1 ADDRCN
7 AELFGSAVLI
17 DVTGEVFLCTTKH
30 VIDRGGPCL
39 FIDAPDENKPLTGT
53 FRSSEKYDVAV
64 LKLNAE
70 QVTLFQKYR
79 PLDADRIATH
89 SEASDCKYAQFIGF
103 PEKKNRRRHGQTQT
117 KGVKY
122 SNGCSVIKVS
132 TTKVHLRFE

>member
-1 ADDRCN
+1 MPDREKESSVRHAGKILIEQIEKAVEPLADCITAILRADDRCN

-17 DVTGEVFLCTTKH
+17 DVTGEVFLCTAKH

-89 SEASDCKYAQFIGF
+89 SEASDCKYAQFIG
-103 PEKKNRRRHGQTQT
+103 
-117 KGVKY
+117 
-122 SNGCSVIKVS
+122 
-132 TTKVHLRFE
+132 